1 MDSTGRS
8 LPDLIG
14 LGKGLLRRIEVLI
27 TLVAACALLLPTTRH
42 GLFSSLLEGPIE
54 WIALGVILLS
64 LYVTCRS
71 VRSYIVRDRANLASV
86 ARDAKLKG
94 ASAVAETLQDRIGNK
109 LAVTAGYSELLL
121 DDPSLPEHVRAHA
134 ERIMN
139 SSMAAAR
146 TMKAALHTARLD
158 LEPGAEPDQARLAD
172 RPLAPRRAA
181 HSLCKWRRR

>member
-8 LPDLIG
+8 LSDLLG

-27 TLVAACALLLPTTRH
+27 TLAAACALLLPATQS
-42 GLFSSLLEGPIE
+42 GLFSSLLAGPIE

-71 VRSYIVRDRANLASV
+71 VRLYIARDRARLASLERE
-86 ARDAKLKG
+86 AQLKG

-121 DDPSLPEHVRAHA
+121 DDPSLPDHVHAHA

-139 SSMAAAR
+139 SSLAAAR
-146 TMKAALHTARLD
+146 TMKAALHTARLN
-158 LEPGAEPDQARLAD
+158 LEAAAHPDKVPPAD
-172 RPLAPRRAA
+172 RRPDPRRAG
-181 HSLCKWRRR
+181 HSLFEWKRR